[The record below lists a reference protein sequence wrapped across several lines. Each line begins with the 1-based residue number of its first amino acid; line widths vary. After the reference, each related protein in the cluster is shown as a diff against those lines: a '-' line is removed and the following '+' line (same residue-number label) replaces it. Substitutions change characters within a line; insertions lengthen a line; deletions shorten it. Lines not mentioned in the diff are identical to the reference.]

1 MTELARFWAQV
12 YFGNTL
18 WQWAVAAGIALI
30 MFGVLMLIR
39 SFIRTHYARV
49 ASTPEHELIEI
60 PLKVGSKTTAAFL
73 FIVSL
78 FSAVQALQMPDQLR
92 KVLLNALAIALFWQ
106 AGVWATTAVLA
117 WLDRKREVSLTTD
130 RSIVGTLDIITVI
143 ARVLIWSLV
152 LLLTLDNLGVNITA
166 LVAGLG
172 IGGIAVALAVQNIL
186 GDLLAS
192 LTITLDRPF
201 VVGDFI
207 IVGEFMGSVEQIGVK
222 SVRLRSLTGEQI
234 IMPNADLIGSRVRNF
249 GRMVERRVVFR
260 IGVTYETAR
269 EKLQRIPAMI
279 RSFIEAQQTA
289 RFDRCHL
296 ATFGASA
303 LEFEAVFF
311 VLSPDYN
318 RYMDIQQAINFAI
331 LEAFEREAIEF
342 AYPTQKLWLSR
353 VPAAED
359 DKAAEAK
366 ST

>member
-1 MTELARFWAQV
+1 MSELARFWNQV
-12 YFGNTL
+12 YLGNSL
-18 WQWAVAAGIALI
+18 WHWAVAGGTALV
-30 MFGVLMLIR
+30 MFAALMLVRRVIR
-39 SFIRTHYARV
+39 SNYTRV
-49 ASTPEHELIEI
+49 ASTPQRELWEL
-60 PLKVGSKTTAAFL
+60 PLKVASKTTGVFL
-73 FIVSL
+73 FIVSI
-78 FSAVQALQMPDQLR
+78 FSAVQTLEMPNKLR
-92 KVLLNALAIALFWQ
+92 TVLLSALAIALFWQ
-106 AGVWATTAVLA
+106 AGVWASTAVLA

-130 RSIVGTLDIITVI
+130 RSIVGTLDIIAVI

-207 IVGEFMGSVEQIGVK
+207 TVGEFMGSVEQIGVK
-222 SVRLRSLTGEQI
+222 SVRLRSLSGEQI

-249 GRMVERRVVFR
+249 GRMVERRVVFK
-260 IGVTYETAR
+260 IGVTYETPR

-279 RSFIEAQQTA
+279 RGFVEAQQPV

-296 ATFGASA
+296 SNFGASA

-311 VLSPDYN
+311 VLTPDFN

-331 LEAFEREAIEF
+331 LEAFETEAIEF

-353 VPAAED
+353 VPAPRD
-359 DKAAEAK
+359 DAPQG
-366 ST
+366 